1 MDGIISSNGFPT
13 QVLWEWHMLRYRSMV
28 ILTVAPTDPTLPIFT
43 NPILFKRQC
52 MYYMD
57 KIKFELGNAI

>member
-1 MDGIISSNGFPT
+1 
-13 QVLWEWHMLRYRSMV
+13 MLRYRSMV

-52 MYYMD
+52 MYDMD
-57 KIKFELGNAI
+57 KIKFELGNLYNVSNK